1 MNKQEIEIEIRKTLA
16 RLTEQ
21 EVADIPIDRD
31 LGESLGLDSLGRLE
45 LLSEVE
51 DQFDLFF
58 DDVDSEKASTIQ
70 GMLDIVE
77 TALSR
82 KSEAA

>member
-1 MNKQEIEIEIRKTLA
+1 MNKQDIEFEIRKTLA
-16 RLTEQ
+16 RLTDQ

-31 LGESLGLDSLGRLE
+31 LGESIGLDSLGRLE

-58 DDVDSEKASTIQ
+58 DDVDSEKASTIL

-77 TALSR
+77 TALSQ